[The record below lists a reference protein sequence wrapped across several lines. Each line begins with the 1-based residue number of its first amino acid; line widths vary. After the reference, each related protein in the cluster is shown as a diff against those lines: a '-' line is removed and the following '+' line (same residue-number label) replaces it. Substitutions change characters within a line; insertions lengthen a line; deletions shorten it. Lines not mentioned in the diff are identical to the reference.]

1 MAALLIIVERIGKA
15 IRNPPRDVMLSHAAK
30 EMGYGRGFGIHE
42 ALDQFGALFGPLLV
56 AVVFSS
62 RGDYRAAFAIL
73 VFPALVV
80 LCLLLGARLL
90 YPRPEDLEPA
100 TPNLQ
105 TEGLP
110 RVFWVYLI
118 GAALVAAGFADFSL
132 IAYHGHRL
140 TGFSRPSTGS
150 PGSLAARSLGFFM
163 IDPFRR
169 SSCSALPLSSW
180 PFRFSIKFTYSS
192 WKPLSRWQ
200 NLISIVP
207 PGRDPI
213 LKPNYRR

>member
-1 MAALLIIVERIGKA
+1 MAALLIIIERIGKA

-30 EMGYGRGFGIHE
+30 EMGYGWGFGIHE

-132 IAYHGHRL
+132 IAYHFQKTSQVPAISVPIFYSVAMAVSGL
-140 TGFSRPSTGS
+140 G
-150 PGSLAARSLGFFM
+150 SLGFGRLFDR
-163 IDPFRR
+163 IGI
-169 SSCSALPLSSW
+169 SILVPLS
-180 PFRFSIKFTYSS
+180 
-192 WKPLSRWQ
+192 
-200 NLISIVP
+200 
-207 PGRDPI
+207 
-213 LKPNYRR
+213 